1 MCEAL
6 ELMREIP
13 PSLNPR
19 LRMGHL
25 LSSARDAKPARGG
38 AVWLEWPPVI
48 AGLLVLYVPT
58 FYDLATTLWQQ
69 DDFAHGP
76 IILAIIVWLIW
87 QQREALWVVPVNTAW
102 SVPGFGLLV
111 FGLLLYAVGRSQEI
125 IMFEVGALAP
135 ILAGVLLVAR
145 GWAGLR
151 ALWFPLLFIVFL
163 VPLPG
168 FFVDALTGPL
178 KQNVSV
184 VAEELLYAA
193 GYPIARN
200 GIVLTIGQ
208 YQLLVADACSGLN
221 SMFSLSALGL
231 LYLHLMRYQSWLHNG
246 LILASILPIAF
257 SANIVRVITLVL
269 ITYYFGDA
277 AGQGFAH
284 GFAGMLLFVIALL
297 ILFGFDALLRFAGRL
312 FRGIQKA

>member
-1 MCEAL
+1 MQKIL
-6 ELMREIP
+6 
-13 PSLNPR
+13 PSLNPQ
-19 LRMGHL
+19 LRAGHL
-25 LSSARDAKPARGG
+25 LSTASGAKPARGG

-69 DDFAHGP
+69 DDYAHGP

-87 QQREALWVVPVNTAW
+87 RKREALLVVPVNTAP
-102 SVPGFGLLV
+102 VPGFGLLV
-111 FGLLLYAVGRSQEI
+111 VGLLLYAVGRSQDI

-145 GWAGLR
+145 GWAGVR

-168 FFVDALTGPL
+168 FFVDALTVPL

-184 VAEELLYAA
+184 IAEELLYTA

-200 GIVLTIGQ
+200 GVVLTIGQ

-231 LYLHLMRYQSWLHNG
+231 LYLHLMRYRSWLHNG

-257 SANIVRVITLVL
+257 CANIVRVIILILV
-269 ITYYFGDA
+269 TYHFGDA
-277 AGQGFAH
+277 AGQSFLH
-284 GFAGMLLFVIALL
+284 GFAGMLLFVIALT
-297 ILFGFDALLRFAGRL
+297 ILFGFDALLRLAGGF
-312 FRGIQKA
+312 FRKGR

>member
-1 MCEAL
+1 MQ
-6 ELMREIP
+6 EIP
-13 PSLNPR
+13 PSLNPQ
-19 LRMGHL
+19 LRTGHP
-25 LSSARDAKPARGG
+25 LSSALDAKPARGG

-69 DDFAHGP
+69 DDYAHGP
-76 IILAIIVWLIW
+76 IILAVIVWLIW
-87 QQREALWVVPVNTAW
+87 QQREALLVVPVNTAP
-102 SVPGFGLLV
+102 VPGFGLLV
-111 FGLLLYAVGRSQEI
+111 FGVLLYAVGRSQDI

-145 GWAGLR
+145 GWAGVR

-168 FFVDALTGPL
+168 FFVDALTMPL
-178 KQNVSV
+178 KQNVSA
-184 VAEELLYAA
+184 VAEQLLYAA

-200 GIVLTIGQ
+200 GVVLTIGQ

-221 SMFSLSALGL
+221 TMFSLSALGL

-257 SANIVRVITLVL
+257 CANIVRVLILVL

-297 ILFGFDALLRFAGRL
+297 ILFGFDALLRLIGGF
-312 FRGIQKA
+312 FRKGQ